1 MVTDIV
7 IRVAVTPSLNPRK
20 LERSMSLAKA
30 VVLGVGSEDGL
41 GAALSRCYAA
51 NDHHVLV
58 AGRTLE
64 KVEKVAA
71 AIRRDGG
78 SATAYAVD
86 ATRENEVIRL
96 FDAAMTDDED
106 GGPADLVTHNVGLNQ
121 KIDFREMEASAFEDF
136 WRLNTLSGFLVGRE
150 AARRFAPL
158 GRGSV
163 FFTGASGSLR
173 GMPGFAH
180 FGASKAGL
188 RMIAQSMAREFGPQ
202 GIHVA
207 HVLVDGA
214 IDGERVKSLF
224 PGAFEK
230 LGENGMLNS
239 KAIAEAYWQLHL
251 QHPSAWT
258 QEMDIRP
265 FKETF

>member
-1 MVTDIV
+1 
-7 IRVAVTPSLNPRK
+7 
-20 LERSMSLAKA
+20 MSLAKA
-30 VVLGVGSEDGL
+30 VVVGVGAEDGL

-51 NDHHVLV
+51 NGRHVLV

-64 KVEKVAA
+64 KVEKVAV
-71 AIRRDGG
+71 AIRREGG
-78 SATAYAVD
+78 RATAHGVD
-86 ATRENEVIRL
+86 ATREEDVIRL

-121 KIDFREMEASAFEDF
+121 KLDFRQTEASTFEDF

-158 GRGSV
+158 GRGSI

-180 FGASKAGL
+180 FAASKAGL
-188 RMIAQSMAREFGPQ
+188 RMISQSMAREFGPH

-207 HVLVDGA
+207 HVIVDGA
-214 IDGERVKSLF
+214 IEGDRVRSRF
-224 PGAFEK
+224 PGIFEQ
-230 LGENGMLNS
+230 LGENGALNT
-239 KAIAEAYWQLHL
+239 KAIAETFWQLHV

-258 QEMDIRP
+258 QEMDVRP
-265 FKETF
+265 FKEKF

>member
-1 MVTDIV
+1 MI
-7 IRVAVTPSLNPRK
+7 PLP
-20 LERSMSLAKA
+20 KA
-30 VVLGVGSEDGL
+30 VVVGVGAENGL
-41 GAALSRCYAA
+41 GAALCRCYAT
-51 NDHHVLV
+51 NGHHVLV

-64 KVEKVAA
+64 KVEKVSAT
-71 AIRRDGG
+71 IRRGG
-78 SATAYAVD
+78 GRATAHAID
-86 ATRENEVIRL
+86 ATREEDVARL
-96 FDAAMTDDED
+96 FDSAMADDEN
-106 GGPADLVTHNVGLNQ
+106 GGPADLVTHNVGINQ
-121 KIDFREMEASAFEDF
+121 KIDFRQTEVSTFENF

-150 AARRFAPL
+150 AARCLLAL

-180 FGASKAGL
+180 FAASKAAL

-207 HVLVDGA
+207 HVVVDGA

-224 PGAFEK
+224 PGAFDQ
-230 LGENGMLNS
+230 LGENGMLNT
-239 KAIAEAYWQLHL
+239 KAIAEAFWQLHL

-258 QEMDIRP
+258 QELDVRP
-265 FKETF
+265 FKEKF

>member
-1 MVTDIV
+1 
-7 IRVAVTPSLNPRK
+7 
-20 LERSMSLAKA
+20 MSLAKA
-30 VVLGVGSEDGL
+30 VVVGVGSEEGL

-51 NDHHVLV
+51 NDRHVLV
-58 AGRTLE
+58 AGRSLE

-78 SATAYAVD
+78 RATAHAVD
-86 ATRENEVIRL
+86 ATREDDIIRL

-106 GGPADLVTHNVGLNQ
+106 GGPADLVTHNVGLNRMV
-121 KIDFREMEASAFEDF
+121 DFRQTEASTFEDF

-158 GRGSV
+158 GRGSI

-180 FGASKAGL
+180 FAASKAGL
-188 RMIAQSMAREFGPQ
+188 RMISQSMAREFGPL
-202 GIHVA
+202 GLHVA

-214 IDGERVKSLF
+214 IDGERVRSLF
-224 PGAFEK
+224 PGAVEQ
-230 LGENGMLNS
+230 LGENGMLNI
-239 KAIAEAYWQLHL
+239 KAIAETYWHLHL

-258 QEMDIRP
+258 QELDVRP
-265 FKETF
+265 FKEKF

>member
-1 MVTDIV
+1 
-7 IRVAVTPSLNPRK
+7 
-20 LERSMSLAKA
+20 MSLAKA
-30 VVLGVGSEDGL
+30 VVVGVGAEDGL

-51 NDHHVLV
+51 NDRHVLV

-64 KVEKVAA
+64 KVERVAA
-71 AIRRDGG
+71 AIRREGG
-78 SATAYAVD
+78 RATALAVD
-86 ATRENEVIRL
+86 ATREDDIIRL

-106 GGPADLVTHNVGLNQ
+106 GGPADLVTHNVGLNR
-121 KIDFREMEASAFEDF
+121 KIDLQQTEASVFEDF
-136 WRLNTLSGFLVGRE
+136 WRMNTLSGFLVGRE

-180 FGASKAGL
+180 FAASKAGL
-188 RMIAQSMAREFGPQ
+188 RMISQSMAREFGPQ
-202 GIHVA
+202 GLHVA
-207 HVLVDGA
+207 HVIVDGA
-214 IDGERVKSLF
+214 VDGERVKSLF
-224 PGAFEK
+224 PGAFDQ

-239 KAIAEAYWQLHL
+239 RAIAETFWHLHL

-258 QEMDIRP
+258 QELDVRP
-265 FKETF
+265 FKEKF